1 MNKNTLRNFMH
12 VFGSVGLAFVAA
24 ACKRAESTNSLP
36 TNSGGGLA
44 EYVYYSCQ
52 TSTRH
57 DTNEI
62 RYTTSTFNNTSQ
74 EISVQIATSATQEIE
89 FNDLKKT
96 SNDQWQAISGLKVD
110 LVHRKD
116 GKKCINIYDPTL
128 GRAVTAENSFCTLTC
143 SGPTVFVNGSCLWSG
158 KTEEDPYGNM
168 VIDSVATLGLSGAFR
183 LLALQGGKAAGTI
196 LASDPALRTGAELIA
211 KSKNFDDAV
220 VQMTR
225 SLEKTNP
232 LSGSALVGK
241 GNCANDAITQL
252 VSLVLGRWACAIP
265 YPSGKV
271 GYASVTRI
279 ADDLAQ
285 LVGIRQSHK
294 SITNLTSFADD
305 VLVKEMTN
313 GNIAMVFS
321 GAKNAGHATLIAK
334 IKGQLVHINNQ
345 TWPKRFQTVAEW
357 EETWRKSYGK
367 DGAAYQVY
375 IVSKKIIGFK

>member
-1 MNKNTLRNFMH
+1 
-12 VFGSVGLAFVAA
+12 
-24 ACKRAESTNSLP
+24 
-36 TNSGGGLA
+36 
-44 EYVYYSCQ
+44 
-52 TSTRH
+52 
-57 DTNEI
+57 
-62 RYTTSTFNNTSQ
+62 
-74 EISVQIATSATQEIE
+74 
-89 FNDLKKT
+89 
-96 SNDQWQAISGLKVD
+96 
-110 LVHRKD
+110 
-116 GKKCINIYDPTL
+116 
-128 GRAVTAENSFCTLTC
+128 
-143 SGPTVFVNGSCLWSG
+143 
-158 KTEEDPYGNM
+158 M

-183 LLALQGGKAAGTI
+183 LVALQGGKVAGTV

-294 SITNLTSFADD
+294 SITNLTDFADD
-305 VLVKEMTN
+305 VLVKEMKN
-313 GNIAMVFS
+313 GNVAMVFS
-321 GAKNAGHATLIAK
+321 GAKMLDM
-334 IKGQLVHINNQ
+334 Q
-345 TWPKRFQTVAEW
+345 R
-357 EETWRKSYGK
+357 
-367 DGAAYQVY
+367 
-375 IVSKKIIGFK
+375 

>member
-1 MNKNTLRNFMH
+1 MNKNSLGNFRH
-12 VFGSVGLAFVAA
+12 IFGTVGLAFVAV

-52 TSTRH
+52 TGTRH
-57 DTNEI
+57 NTNEI
-62 RYTTSTFNNTSQ
+62 RYTTSTFNNTSRD
-74 EISVQIATSATQEIE
+74 ISVQIATSAVIEID
-89 FNDLKKT
+89 FNDLKKS
-96 SNDQWQAISGLKVD
+96 SNDQWRAISGLKVD
-110 LVHRKD
+110 LVHKKD
-116 GKKCINIYDPTL
+116 GKKGINIYDPTL
-128 GRAVTAENSFCTLTC
+128 GRAVTAENSFCTLSC

-168 VIDSVATLGLSGAFR
+168 VIDSVATLGLSGAFH
-183 LLALQGGKAAGTI
+183 LVALQGGKVAGTV
-196 LASDPALRTGAELIA
+196 LASDPALRTGAELIS

-225 SLEKTNP
+225 SLERTNP
-232 LSGSALVGK
+232 LSGSTLVGK

-265 YPSGKV
+265 YPSGKF
-271 GYASVTRI
+271 GYASMVSI
-279 ADDLAQ
+279 AEDLAQ
-285 LVGIRQSHK
+285 FVGVKQTHK
-294 SITNLTSFADD
+294 LITNLTNFSDD
-305 VLVKEMTN
+305 VLVKEMKN
-313 GNIAMVFS
+313 GNVAMVFS

-334 IKGQLVHINNQ
+334 INGQLVHINNQ
-345 TWPKRFQTVAEW
+345 SWPKRFQTVAEW

-375 IVSKKIIGFK
+375 VVSKKIIGFR